1 MTTGFDR
8 PRPEVPGYV
17 PVPWSFLAR
26 LDEVPCDVFI
36 RAGRRIVLYATTGT
50 DPDSLRDRA
59 SKGADLVVRQG
70 DSYLLRRMLT
80 VSLDRTLK
88 DQSTPPQQRSREA
101 YEITATIVAQTF
113 RMGRDGFDGDE
124 AALVQETVD
133 LLTNIVAVD
142 DETLWSMVASMQRQL
157 TTHTHAINAAIF
169 GLALAKKAGLTDMA
183 QMKDLARG
191 ALLMDLGLTTLPS
204 RIVER
209 PNGLEAQEARALR
222 QHPAIGYSIVTRA
235 VGETPSYAHIILEH
249 HERLDGSGY
258 PAGRKAS
265 QLALDSQLVAI
276 VDAFDALTSNQG
288 TTVGMSP
295 YAACQQLRFGMPGQF
310 NDELLR
316 IFIDVLGGWPSL
328 RIAS

>member
-1 MTTGFDR
+1 MTNGFDSR
-8 PRPEVPGYV
+8 TEILGYE
-17 PVPWSFLAR
+17 PVPWSFLQR
-26 LDEVPCDVFI
+26 LDEVPCDVFL
-36 RAGRRIVLYATTGT
+36 RTGRRIVLYATTGT
-50 DPDSLRDRA
+50 DPASLRDRA
-59 SKGADLVVRQG
+59 SAGVDLVVRQG

-88 DQSTPPQQRSREA
+88 DTHTPPAKRSREA
-101 YEITATIVAQTF
+101 YEITASIVAQTF
-113 RMGRDGFDGDE
+113 KMGRDGFDGDE

-133 LLTNIVAVD
+133 LLTNVVTGD
-142 DETLWSMVASMQRQL
+142 DDTLWSMVASMQRQL

-169 GLALAKKAGLTDMA
+169 GVALAKKAGFSDIASL
-183 QMKDLARG
+183 KDIGRG

-209 PNGLEAQEARALR
+209 PSSLEAQEARALR

-235 VGETPSYAHIILEH
+235 IGETPSYAHIILEH
-249 HERLDGSGY
+249 HERLDGTGY
-258 PAGRKAS
+258 PAGRKSS

-276 VDAFDALTSNQG
+276 ADAFDLLTSTHGSQP
-288 TTVGMSP
+288 GMSP

>member
-26 LDEVPCDVFI
+26 LDEVPCDIFI
-36 RAGRRIVLYATTGT
+36 RSGRRVVLYATTGT
-50 DPDSLRDRA
+50 DPESVRDRA

-80 VSLDRTLK
+80 VSLDRTLH
-88 DQSTPPQQRSREA
+88 DQKTPPQQRSREA
-101 YEITATIVAQTF
+101 YEITASIVAQTF
-113 RMGRDGFDGDE
+113 KMGRDGFDGDE

-133 LLTNIVAVD
+133 LLTNVVAVD

-169 GLALAKKAGLTDMA
+169 GLALAKKSGLTDLA

-209 PNGLEAQEARALR
+209 PSSLEPQEARALR

-276 VDAFDALTSNQG
+276 VDAFDLLTATQG
-288 TTVGMSP
+288 NSVGMSP